1 MGTVQNTANLG
12 GGMEK
17 RPRSTIVGFL
27 QEGNASENMRNEGRI
42 NRFQVSLVAEENLAD
57 QGQDK
62 EGAEEKVG
70 KVRKE
75 KVGGS
80 REHFAKVKEGKEFR
94 LKKFQVCNVAAVVE
108 KLDRRNH
115 QLSNEALHHPTIRSL
130 PVQRKRFVRWWDGYT
145 PERDAGDVKSCQ
157 IINSTGIHHCSSTE
171 STSTV
176 RAGSHLAKLL
186 AAQIRTWK

>member
-27 QEGNASENMRNEGRI
+27 QEGNASENMRNEVRI

-108 KLDRRNH
+108 KLD
-115 QLSNEALHHPTIRSL
+115 LHPTIRSL